1 MTEEC
6 RSQFG
11 VLFNNVGIISNTRES
26 ERKSCGDRGASVI
39 AWVLFLIPVWLRG
52 IVFNLVCS
60 PIMRVLILIPVMRG
74 TCLAEVGEHQ

>member
-11 VLFNNVGIISNTRES
+11 VLFNNVGIIFNTRVA

-39 AWVLFLIPVWLRG
+39 VRVLFLIPVSQSESR
-52 IVFNLVCS
+52 
-60 PIMRVLILIPVMRG
+60 
-74 TCLAEVGEHQ
+74 AEGASRADKVNEN